1 LLPGGRAAASNDAG
15 IRPASFGPA
24 PRPQALIRRLAPHPL
39 AASQWGEAIKPQ
51 SRFGEEAMMQRRTFL
66 AGTAA
71 AATATV
77 VRPAHGDTLPLG
89 DLPNWRYPDPRVEA
103 LDRRFKARIGNAAIE
118 RIATG
123 LRWAEGPVYFRDGGY
138 LLWSDIPNNRI
149 MRWLEDDGHVSVFRT
164 NSNYANGNTRDREG
178 RLITCEHD
186 SRRVT
191 RTEADGAITVLI
203 DSFQG
208 KKLNAPNDVVV
219 ASDGAIWFTDPGYG
233 IFGNYEGH
241 LAEPELP
248 PRVYRLDPK
257 SGQATIVADDFDK
270 PNGLVFSADET
281 KLYIIDS
288 GLTHGGRA
296 NIRVFDVD
304 GGKLANSKVFAENF
318 APGFTD
324 GVRTDVDGNV
334 WCSMGWADP
343 NEDGVRCYAPNGDL
357 IGKIHLP
364 ETCANLCFGGKKRN
378 RLFMTASTSVY
389 ATYVETQGSLKP

>member
-1 LLPGGRAAASNDAG
+1 
-15 IRPASFGPA
+15 
-24 PRPQALIRRLAPHPL
+24 
-39 AASQWGEAIKPQ
+39 
-51 SRFGEEAMMQRRTFL
+51 MMQRRTLL
-66 AGTAA
+66 AAA
-71 AATATV
+71 AMAATATALKSANAEV
-77 VRPAHGDTLPLG
+77 LPLG

-103 LDRRFKARIGNAAIE
+103 LDKRFKAKVGNAAIE
-118 RIATG
+118 RITTG
-123 LRWAEGPVYFRDGGY
+123 FRWAEGPVYFRDGGY

-149 MRWLEDDGHVSVFRT
+149 MRWLEDDGHLSVFRA
-164 NSNYANGNTRDREG
+164 NSNYSNGNTRDREG

-191 RTEADGAITVLI
+191 RTELDGAITVLI

-219 ASDGAIWFTDPGYG
+219 AADGAVWFTDPGYG

-257 SGQATIVADDFDK
+257 SGQASIVADDFDK
-270 PNGLVFSADET
+270 PNGLAFSADEK

-296 NIRVFDVD
+296 NMRVFDVNGD
-304 GGKLANSKVFAENF
+304 KLANGKVFAENF

-324 GVRTDVDGNV
+324 GVRTDIDGNV

-343 NEDGVRCYAPNGDL
+343 KEDGVRCYAPNGDL

-364 ETCANLCFGGKKRN
+364 ETCANLCFGGKKKN

-389 ATYVETQGSLKP
+389 AVYVETVGALVP